1 MIGERIGESTGKIT
15 SQRVLP
21 PVNGAPRVE
30 TSFQASGSVYG
41 VAAND
46 MGTYVSLMRP
56 DGTLFGEV
64 HGVLMGKG
72 GEAATWTGQGV
83 GTMKKDG
90 SIGYRGAIYYQSA
103 SPAWS
108 RLNSISV
115 VFEYEVDAQGNTK
128 GQLWEWK

>member
-1 MIGERIGESTGKIT
+1 MIGERIGENIGRVT

-21 PVNGAPRVE
+21 PINGAARVE
-30 TSFQASGSVYG
+30 TSFEASGSIYG
-41 VAAND
+41 VSAND
-46 MGTYVSLMRP
+46 MGTYVSVMRP

-72 GEAATWTGQGV
+72 GETATWTGQGV
-83 GTMKKDG
+83 GKMMKDG
-90 SIGYRGAIYYQSA
+90 SVSYRGALYYQTPSA
-103 SPAWS
+103 AWT

-115 VFEYEVDAQGNTK
+115 VFEYEVDPQGTTR

>member
-1 MIGERIGESTGKIT
+1 MIGERIGENIGKVT

-21 PVNGAPRVE
+21 PLNGAARVE
-30 TSFQASGSVYG
+30 TSFEASGSIYG
-41 VAAND
+41 VSAND
-46 MGTYVSLMRP
+46 MGTYVSVMRP

-72 GEAATWTGQGV
+72 GETATWSGQGV
-83 GTMKKDG
+83 GKMMKDG
-90 SIGYRGAIYYQSA
+90 SVSYRGALYYQTPSA
-103 SPAWS
+103 AWT

-115 VFEYEVDAQGNTK
+115 VFEYEVDPQGKTK

>member
-1 MIGERIGESTGKIT
+1 
-15 SQRVLP
+15 
-21 PVNGAPRVE
+21 
-30 TSFQASGSVYG
+30 
-41 VAAND
+41 
-46 MGTYVSLMRP
+46 
-56 DGTLFGEV
+56 
-64 HGVLMGKG
+64 MGKG

-90 SIGYRGAIYYQSA
+90 SVSYRGALYYQTA

-115 VFEYEVDAQGNTK
+115 VFEYEVDPQGNTK